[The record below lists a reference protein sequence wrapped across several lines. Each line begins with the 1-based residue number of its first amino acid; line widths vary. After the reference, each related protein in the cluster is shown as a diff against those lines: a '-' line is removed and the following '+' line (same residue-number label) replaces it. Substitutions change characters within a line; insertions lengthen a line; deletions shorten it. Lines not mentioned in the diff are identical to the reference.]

1 MNRKILEKNIKDM
14 NLSRAYLEKNLS
26 IPISTTTTTTLNKQ
40 ITNTTKYM
48 KINTNTFHEHI
59 YANLNSLKMKSL
71 INSTSSGNS
80 SSSSIVQQQPQ
91 HKPLSID
98 MQLNS
103 YHKINDFE
111 SDLLNTAHS
120 P

>member
-71 INSTSSGNS
+71 INSSSSGNS

-98 MQLNS
+98 MQLN
-103 YHKINDFE
+103 
-111 SDLLNTAHS
+111 
-120 P
+120 

>member
-1 MNRKILEKNIKDM
+1 
-14 NLSRAYLEKNLS
+14 
-26 IPISTTTTTTLNKQ
+26 
-40 ITNTTKYM
+40 M

-80 SSSSIVQQQPQ
+80 SSSSIVLPQ

-103 YHKINDFE
+103 YHKINA
-111 SDLLNTAHS
+111 LIRL
-120 P
+120 